1 MADITNVLKI
11 LPDISEMLYQMY
23 KDETDKESISVR
35 YDQYLAVD
43 DAIELLKN
51 SVPQSVA
58 DQIRWERDTA
68 LSQLKEI
75 GKGLCEKMDD
85 VKPKWIPVTERKPKS
100 MANKVIVYVEHED
113 LNPQIGYGHYEKFQ
127 GVEMWYNLE
136 TQEQFSERGYTVTH
150 WMPMPKSLDG
160 KRLILD

>member
-1 MADITNVLKI
+1 MADIKRTTEGLEHCLARYVDGLCDDCPYMGEIDRSYMIPMKC
-11 LPDISEMLYQMY
+11 
-23 KDETDKESISVR
+23 KEIIMR
-35 YDQYLAVD
+35 
-43 DAIELLKN
+43 DALELLKE
-51 SVPQSVA
+51 Q
-58 DQIRWERDTA
+58 
-68 LSQLKEI
+68 
-75 GKGLCEKMDD
+75 
-85 VKPKWIPVTERKPKS
+85 PKWIPVTERKPKS

-136 TQEQFSERGYTVTH
+136 TQEQFSEHGYTVTH

>member
-1 MADITNVLKI
+1 MAVIEKVINGLKHCTTS
-11 LPDISEMLYQMY
+11 LGCFECPYSEL
-23 KDETDKESISVR
+23 DERTIECQLELDR
-35 YDQYLAVD
+35 
-43 DAIELLKN
+43 DALELLKN
-51 SVPQSVA
+51 SVPQSVV

-75 GKGLCEKMDD
+75 GKGLGEKMDA

-136 TQEQFSERGYTVTH
+136 TQEQFSKHGYTVTH